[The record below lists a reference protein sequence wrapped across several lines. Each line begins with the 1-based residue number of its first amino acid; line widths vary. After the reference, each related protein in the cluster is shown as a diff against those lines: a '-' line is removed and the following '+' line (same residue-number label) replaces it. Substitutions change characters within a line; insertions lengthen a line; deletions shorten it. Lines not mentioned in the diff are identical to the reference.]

1 MTDSANPL
9 RSMDEPTDDTF
20 KEILDTGKDFLQQ
33 NRLVEQLEQASQQV
47 PDVGMLADNPAQ
59 ALHCLLYTSP
69 SPRD

>member
-20 KEILDTGKDFLQQ
+20 KEIRELGKDFLQQ
-33 NRLVEQLEQASQQV
+33 NRLEEQLEQASRQI

-59 ALHCLLYTSP
+59 ALQ
-69 SPRD
+69 